1 MATQTVSISPPPS
14 ERREPGRG
22 TLDLQAF
29 LDNLEHHYP
38 GDIFHVTEPVD
49 PARFGVTAVL
59 QHLEDRDRYP
69 LVVFDRPLNLL
80 GEVSAFPLVT
90 NVYAARERCA
100 LAIG

>member
-1 MATQTVSISPPPS
+1 M
-14 ERREPGRG
+14 
-22 TLDLQAF
+22 
-29 LDNLEHHYP
+29 
-38 GDIFHVTEPVD
+38 TEPVD

-90 NVYAARERCA
+90 NVYASRERCA
-100 LAIG
+100 AGPRVFGYVMESSLVGPSARAASTLCPASLIGAASGWV